1 MGEMSSTRTENYNE
15 LIIEYGWIVLFPPA
29 FPAAALIAIFS
40 NLIQYKTERDA
51 ILKFNKRG
59 EPMSCMDIGKW
70 NEYLEAISVAGTINC
85 VGLVIF
91 TSKQL

>member
-40 NLIQYKTERDA
+40 NLI
-51 ILKFNKRG
+51 
-59 EPMSCMDIGKW
+59 
-70 NEYLEAISVAGTINC
+70 
-85 VGLVIF
+85 
-91 TSKQL
+91 